1 MLIFVYILVGIFIA
15 FMGMQYMM
23 ILRSKRNKGKKVEQV
38 GGKLGKVMS
47 MGGKAMVYFYS
58 PSCRACK
65 YQTPIMDRLISDGLK
80 VQKVDI
86 SRDMATARKFGVMAT
101 PTTVVVQ
108 GNEIVE
114 FLVGA
119 KQEDKLR
126 SLLGR

>member
-1 MLIFVYILVGIFIA
+1 MLIVVYILVGIFIA
-15 FMGMQYMM
+15 FMGMQYLM
-23 ILRSKRNKGKKVEQV
+23 ILRSKKNKGKKVDQV
-38 GGKLGKVMS
+38 GGKLGKVLS

-65 YQTPIMDRLISDGLK
+65 YQTPVIARHISDGFK
-80 VQKVDI
+80 IQKVDI

-101 PTTVVVQ
+101 PTTVVLQ

-119 KQEDKLR
+119 KPEEKLR
-126 SLLGR
+126 KFLN